1 MAFWKSKI
9 SIQYFEY
16 YKSSTYMCNLAT
28 NVIVVAFN
36 LENLFKFNFIPSNMP
51 ADKSLYAIFIA
62 IVQCTQQTTKIHQCQ
77 QLRLSMWYVHLC
89 VHVACTHACV
99 CVCAMYNF
107 AMEFLILKAVT
118 LIIPS
123 KNILKNLSEILC
135 EESNLKT
142 KTYTYFKKS
151 IETIDRGNIDRNK
164 VTVSMM
170 ACVVDKFVLAS
181 LHCSKNSRHLARGI
195 TIYYSML

>member
-1 MAFWKSKI
+1 MYTANHKNTSMPTAAVI
-9 SIQYFEY
+9 
-16 YKSSTYMCNLAT
+16 
-28 NVIVVAFN
+28 NVICALV
-36 LENLFKFNFIPSNMP
+36 
-51 ADKSLYAIFIA
+51 
-62 IVQCTQQTTKIHQCQ
+62 C
-77 QLRLSMWYVHLC
+77 
-89 VHVACTHACV
+89 ACCMHACMCV

-107 AMEFLILKAVT
+107 AMEFLILKAVP

-170 ACVVDKFVLAS
+170 ACVVYKFVLAS
-181 LHCSKNSRHLARGI
+181 LHCSKNSRHLASGI